1 MQQEIQQWTKILL
14 IIERVFHGLEIQI
27 VVRFSCG
34 ILQRMDGKR
43 EMLKI
48 QRIVILF
55 ILNQNWAKA

>member
-1 MQQEIQQWTKILL
+1 MQQEIQQLTKILL
-14 IIERVFHGLEIQI
+14 IIERVLHGMEIQI
-27 VVRFSCG
+27 VVIFSCG